1 MRYLIDTNAWIGF
14 FQGSAGFGGA
24 AKKTMSSQPGDCLI
38 SVASVWEASIKIGLG
53 KLVLPYDIRTELQP
67 LIEQN
72 GFTLLP
78 IGFDD
83 TTGAIDL
90 PRHHGDP
97 FDRLMAVQAL
107 RRNLRVIS
115 SDAIFEQYGL
125 QRIW

>member
-14 FQGSAGFGGA
+14 FEGTADFGAA
-24 AKKTMSSQPGDCLI
+24 AKKTMSEHSGDCLI
-38 SVASVWEASIKIGLG
+38 SMASVWEASIKIGLG
-53 KLVLPYDIRTELQP
+53 KLALPYDLRTDLQA

-78 IGFDD
+78 VEFDD
-83 TTGAIDL
+83 TTGVIDL

-107 RRNLRVIS
+107 RRNLRIIS
-115 SDAIFEQYGL
+115 RDAAFEPYGL

>member
-1 MRYLIDTNAWIGF
+1 VKYLIDTNAWIGF
-14 FQGSAGFGGA
+14 FEGSAGFGAA
-24 AKKTMSSQPGDCLI
+24 AKKTMSAHPGDCFI

-53 KLVLPYDIRTELQP
+53 KLVLPYDIRTDLQP
-67 LIEQN
+67 LMEQN

-83 TTGAIDL
+83 TTGVIDL

-97 FDRLMAVQAL
+97 FDRLMVVQAL
-107 RRNLRVIS
+107 RRNLRIVS
-115 SDAIFEQYGL
+115 RDAMFEQYGL